1 MAIVS
6 TEICSKVNQGLTFEQ
21 FNRFNQLVD
30 WSAKAYRIVT
40 KKAILKANAK
50 DEFFLAKL
58 LVIAGMQEMGIANG
72 VIDVY
77 VGQEQMACRAADW
90 IKRRCLHDKP
100 FEKKV
105 ELVKRL
111 FC

>member
-21 FNRFNQLVD
+21 FNRFNSLVD

-40 KKAILKANAK
+40 KKAILKAGAK
-50 DEFFLAKL
+50 NEFFLAKL
-58 LVIAGMQEMGIANG
+58 LVIAGMQQMGIEDF
-72 VIDVY
+72 VIDAF
-77 VGQEQMACRAADW
+77 VGQEKMAGRAKEW

-105 ELVKRL
+105 ESVKRL
-111 FC
+111 FS